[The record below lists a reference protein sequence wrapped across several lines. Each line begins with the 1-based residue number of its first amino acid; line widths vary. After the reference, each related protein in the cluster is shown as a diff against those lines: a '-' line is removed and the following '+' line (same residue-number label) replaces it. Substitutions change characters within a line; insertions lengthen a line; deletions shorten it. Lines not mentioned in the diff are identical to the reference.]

1 MRHWIFSNRLGA
13 ALVFTLAYGL
23 IYSLNN
29 ALTGFLYL
37 MPGAHLV
44 HIPSGVKLLLVLVGG
59 PAAALGIALVSVASS
74 LFFMFPGEVALS
86 LVLAT
91 VNGAAPLW
99 ARKLLANRSA
109 GTADLSRLTVVKFL
123 QLGLLFACLNTSL
136 NQGVLYWGGMTDNFA
151 GGLAVMFIGDLTGC
165 YIVMLLVKAAGRLL
179 NQPTPN
185 EENPHSRRT
194 SDKNMS

>member
-1 MRHWIFSNRLGA
+1 MRDWIFSNRLGA

-59 PAAALGIALVSVASS
+59 PAAALGIALVSAASS
-74 LFFMFPGEVALS
+74 WFFMFPGEVALT
-86 LVLAT
+86 LALAT
-91 VNGAAPLW
+91 VNGTAPLW
-99 ARKLLANRSA
+99 ARKLLTYPRAW
-109 GTADLSRLTVVKFL
+109 TTDLSRLTAVKFL
-123 QLGLLFACLNTSL
+123 QLSLLFACLNTSL
-136 NQGVLYWGGMTDNFA
+136 NQVVLYWGGMTDNFA
-151 GGLAVMFIGDLTGC
+151 GGSAVMFIGDLTGC
-165 YIVMLLVKAAGRLL
+165 YLVMLLVKAAGRLL
-179 NQPTPN
+179 SQPTPT

-194 SDKNMS
+194 SAKNMS